1 MGPILIHLILPLTL
15 VPTSGMNKA
24 INKKILSNINT
35 QSALNKKSD
44 GRTKKKSK
52 AIIPIATKKACL
64 FAK

>member
-1 MGPILIHLILPLTL
+1 
-15 VPTSGMNKA
+15 MNRA

-52 AIIPIATKKACL
+52 AIIPVATKKACL